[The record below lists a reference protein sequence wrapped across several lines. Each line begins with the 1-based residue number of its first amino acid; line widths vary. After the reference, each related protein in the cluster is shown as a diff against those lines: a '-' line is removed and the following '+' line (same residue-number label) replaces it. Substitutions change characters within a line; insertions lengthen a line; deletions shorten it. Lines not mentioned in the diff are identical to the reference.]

1 MDSVLPKSLA
11 VLLSVL
17 LACLPMAC
25 AVEKSPREPAPP
37 VQSREEGFVSIFDGK
52 TLQGWRRHDG
62 LPEDNIG
69 GRWQVIEG
77 AIAGDQ
83 DPPGRGGLFITT
95 GKYRDFILRL
105 EVNIDYPVDS
115 GVFLRVGE
123 TGKSHQVTL
132 DNREGGSIGSIY
144 LPWTQGTVKKNEVG
158 AQHFESSRWQDV
170 EIQIEGEPGRI
181 RFYLDGHL
189 VTDFQHSEET
199 TRGTPTQGYIALQV
213 HPGGDWIEG
222 NKARFRN
229 IRVKELYRTAGRK
242 PAVEF
247 GKR

>member
-1 MDSVLPKSLA
+1 MCSVSQHATALR
-11 VLLSVL
+11 LLGLCLIPL
-17 LACLPMAC
+17 LACGVQESRGGPA
-25 AVEKSPREPAPP
+25 RETRIA
-37 VQSREEGFVSIFDGK
+37 EDGFAAIFDGQ
-52 TLQGWRRHDG
+52 TLKGWRRHNG

-69 GRWQVIEG
+69 GRWQVINS
-77 AIAGDQ
+77 AIEGDQ

-95 GKYRDFILRL
+95 NKYRDFILRL

-115 GVFLRVGE
+115 GIFLRVGE

-144 LPWTQGTVKKNEVG
+144 LPWTQGMVKKNPDG
-158 AQHFESSRWQDV
+158 DRYFESSQWHDV
-170 EIQIEGEPGRI
+170 EIYIEGEPARI
-181 RFYLDGHL
+181 RFYLNGQL

-199 TRGTPTQGYIALQV
+199 TRGNPTEGYIALQV

-229 IRVKELYRTAGRK
+229 IRVKEL
-242 PAVEF
+242 
-247 GKR
+247 